1 MKRMGCLHAHYSNI
15 SYIEEA
21 FHDKGIQWMHFVDPG
36 LVYSSDPE
44 RDPGEEGAKRRVR
57 EQLDWMQRCQL
68 DAILITCTYYAALL
82 SQLSDPISTDIPI
95 LTIDEPYFVELCR
108 TNTPQLLL
116 FTNPETVQG
125 TMSRLQQY
133 AVRSGQTVQVE
144 TEVIDGAFPLLMQG
158 DKETY
163 DAVIS
168 EHIRL
173 LLEQKPDYRLSVAQ
187 LSMVDAVKGQVD
199 HRGNLIGHPLKPLVR
214 EVLSVLQLES

>member
-44 RDPGEEGAKRRVR
+44 RDPGDEGAKRRVR

-82 SQLSDPISTDIPI
+82 SQLSDPISSDIPI

-108 TNTPQLLL
+108 MNTPQLLL
-116 FTNPETVQG
+116 FTNPETVEG
-125 TMSRLQQY
+125 TMNRLQQY
-133 AVRSGQTVQVE
+133 AVRSGQTVQVG
-144 TEVIDGAFPLLMQG
+144 TEVIDGAFPILMQG

-168 EHIRL
+168 ERIRL
-173 LLEQKPDYRLSVAQ
+173 LLEQKPDCRISVAQ

>member
-44 RDPGEEGAKRRVR
+44 RDPGDEGAKRRVR

-82 SQLSDPISTDIPI
+82 SQLGDPISSDTPI

-108 TNTPQLLL
+108 MNTPQLLL
-116 FTNPETVQG
+116 FTNPETVEG
-125 TMSRLQQY
+125 TMNRLQQY

-168 EHIRL
+168 ERIRL
-173 LLEQKPDYRLSVAQ
+173 LLEQKPDCRISVAQ

-199 HRGNLIGHPLKPLVR
+199 HRGNLIGHPLKPLIR